1 MFKSEYKDNQMPP
14 GIFLFLILFL
24 IYEIYFFFVDF
35 LFFGL
40 YPFHGYVLD
49 SLQNIPYLLVAI
61 FLFAILVFV
70 LYKITMGFVFREE
83 WARKFAMLFCVWG
96 SIWPVWAMIMGNR
109 VLENLV
115 FFVIYVAIILYLMTS
130 YVKEYFE
137 KIKVFIYEPYALYTR
152 KVHLINADRIID
164 IYFFSSH
171 KPKSGTPCAM
181 PEGYEVGV
189 NPRTGMP
196 YLQKIDKVKTF
207 KYGDYTLY
215 TRKIQLKNVGREID
229 IYFFSSHKPKSGKT
243 CPMPDGYEV
252 DINTRTKMP
261 YLRKKD
267 KKPVKKVKETE
278 EKTVESKGEIIYKK
292 PSNVIYVVNKPQP
305 GQVKGDWAVRSH
317 GKIYSHHK
325 TQDNAIKQA
334 RKIAKQK
341 DATVL
346 IQGIDGKFR
355 DGFKP
360 KQKSLKK

>member
-1 MFKSEYKDNQMPP
+1 MFKYKEMPP
-14 GIFLFLILFL
+14 GISVFLLLFLIFEV
-24 IYEIYFFFVDF
+24 YYFFVDY
-35 LFFGL
+35 LFAGL

-49 SLQNIPYLLVAI
+49 SLGNIPYLLVTLFLYAI
-61 FLFAILVFV
+61 IVFA
-70 LYKITMGFVFREE
+70 LYKITLGFIFREE
-83 WARKFAMLFCVWG
+83 WARKFAMLFSIWG
-96 SIWPVWAMIMGNR
+96 SLWTVWAILIGNR

-115 FFVIYVAIILYLMTS
+115 FFAIYVAIIMYLMSS

-137 KIKVFIYEPYALYTR
+137 KIEAFTYGPYTLYTR

-196 YLQKIDKVKTF
+196 YLQKIGKVKIF

-229 IYFFSSHKPKSGKT
+229 IYFFSSHKPKSGKP
-243 CPMPDGYEV
+243 CPMPEGYEV
-252 DINTRTKMP
+252 GINPRTKMP
-261 YLRKKD
+261 YLKKKG
-267 KKPVKKVKETE
+267 KKPVKKVEETE
-278 EKTVESKGEIIYKK
+278 EKTDESKGEIIYKK

-317 GKIYSHHK
+317 GKIYSHHR
-325 TQDNAIKQA
+325 TQENAIKQA

-346 IQGIDGKFR
+346 IQGVDGKFR

-360 KQKSLKK
+360 K

>member
-1 MFKSEYKDNQMPP
+1 MSKLEYKDKEMPP
-14 GIFLFLILFL
+14 GIFLFLVLFL
-24 IYEIYFFFVDF
+24 IFEIYFFFVDF

-61 FLFAILVFV
+61 FLFAILAFV
-70 LYKITMGFVFREE
+70 LYKIIIGFVFREE

-96 SIWPVWAMIMGNR
+96 SIWPVWAMLIGNR
-109 VLENLV
+109 VFENFV
-115 FFVIYVAIILYLMTS
+115 FFVIYVAIILYLMTN

-137 KIKVFIYEPYALYTR
+137 KVKIFTYGPYTLYTR
-152 KVHLINADRIID
+152 KIHLVNADRIMD
-164 IYFFSSH
+164 IYFFSRH
-171 KPKSGTPCAM
+171 TPKSGTPCAM
-181 PEGYEVGV
+181 PEGYEVCV

-196 YLQKIDKVKTF
+196 YLQKIGKVKPF
-207 KYGDYTLY
+207 KYGEYTLY
-215 TRKIQLKNVGREID
+215 TRKIQLKNVNKKID
-229 IYFFSSHKPKSGKT
+229 IYFFSSHKPKSGNP
-243 CPMPDGYEV
+243 CPMPEGYEV
-252 DINTRTKMP
+252 GINPRTKMP
-261 YLRKKD
+261 YLRKKG
-267 KKPVKKVKETE
+267 KKIAKKVEG
-278 EKTVESKGEIIYKK
+278 ESDVSEGEIIYKK

-317 GKIYSHHK
+317 GKIFSHHR
-325 TQDNAIKQA
+325 TQENAIKQA

-346 IQGIDGKFR
+346 IQGTDGKFR